1 MHQQKSASQTC
12 ASHKKSTFLSVHPK
26 GDMKLL
32 DKKARIIDEMEK
44 RIPPIKQLGREK
56 ISEII
61 LYMEN
66 GYEFWGSPLVIHCDI

>member
-1 MHQQKSASQTC
+1 
-12 ASHKKSTFLSVHPK
+12 
-26 GDMKLL
+26 MKLL